1 MAIDQQYR
9 RMLRDL
15 FMESGS
21 LSGGKTLPDGSLI
34 GYDISSPDAMI
45 DVVANPQP
53 PVPAPEQVQPQL
65 PKTPQQISDLLVN
78 QRPADFNDQQR
89 FDEAYQF
96 KQSMPE
102 KQSYLRN
109 NTTGAVQMLPTGQSQ
124 VAAAP
129 KNDFNDIIRFG
140 NANGLDPQTIGKLVQ
155 YQGTVQAGMPSAKDL
170 YAASFK
176 YNRPIDEML
185 SMYGASAQAQRGQL
199 QAEKERLGIDKARA
213 EIDQLRAK
221 PTAEQGTW
229 STVES
234 NGKTYLV
241 NNKTGQIKPAEVGGT
256 QLLGKKASDTKKEEA
271 IKAAIAGNEYA
282 LEGIGQIETRLAKI
296 LGVSEPDLPVILGKD
311 LTKASEAIAPAA
323 GPIQGRVPYVTTLS
337 PFKAS
342 DIRSNIENLQQLAQ
356 TYGLEGMKAR
366 GVSPGSITVAEW
378 PKFAAR
384 LANIDLN
391 LSDNAL
397 ASELQKIYAE
407 SKEKKLKLQSDIE
420 RIKANPPA
428 NQSGVSVQATPN
440 TVTLPDGKV
449 LTFPSG
455 AAAEAFKREAGI
467 R

>member
-1 MAIDQQYR
+1 MALDQQYR
-9 RMLRDL
+9 KMLRDL
-15 FMESGS
+15 MLQSDS
-21 LSGGKTLPDGSLI
+21 LAGQQTLPDGSII
-34 GYDISSPDAMI
+34 GYGANNPEAMVAAVAPPPPMPD
-45 DVVANPQP
+45 VQ
-53 PVPAPEQVQPQL
+53 QVNQQPQ
-65 PKTPQQISDLLVN
+65 TPQQLSALLVN
-78 QRPADFNDQQR
+78 QRPQGFNDQQR

-96 KQSMPE
+96 KQAMPE

-109 NTTGAVQMLPTGQSQ
+109 NTTGAVQELPSFVRPTQS
-124 VAAAP
+124 AP
-129 KNDFNDIIRFG
+129 TDPLRSLIDFGRMNQIDPDI
-140 NANGLDPQTIGKLVQ
+140 LTQLVQ
-155 YQGTVQAGMPSAKDL
+155 YQSSAQAGMPSAKDI
-170 YAASFK
+170 YIDARRF
-176 YNRPIDEML
+176 NRPIDKEL
-185 SMYGASAQAQRGQL
+185 AIYNAAAQAQRGQL